1 MWSSCF
7 ALIGKN
13 GLISIFA
20 LQWAQSRTNLT
31 PEKFFIKF
39 CGDWKKTRFWCPYI
53 MGGEYIARG
62 DEYGKEQPL

>member
-1 MWSSCF
+1 MRASCF

-31 PEKFFIKF
+31 PEEFFKNF
-39 CGDWKKTRFWCPYI
+39 CSDWKKARFWCPYI
-53 MGGEYIARG
+53 MGEYDG
-62 DEYGKEQPL
+62 

>member
-31 PEKFFIKF
+31 PEKFFKNF
-39 CGDWKKTRFWCPYI
+39 YSHWKKALFCCPCI
-53 MGGEYIARG
+53 MGESFARG
-62 DEYGKEQPL
+62 DEYGKMQPL

>member
-20 LQWAQSRTNLT
+20 LQWAQSRTKPP
-31 PEKFFIKF
+31 PEKFFRNF
-39 CGDWKKTRFWCPYI
+39 YSHWKKARFWCPYI
-53 MGGEYIARG
+53 MGESIVRG
-62 DEYGKEQPL
+62 DDYGKEQPL